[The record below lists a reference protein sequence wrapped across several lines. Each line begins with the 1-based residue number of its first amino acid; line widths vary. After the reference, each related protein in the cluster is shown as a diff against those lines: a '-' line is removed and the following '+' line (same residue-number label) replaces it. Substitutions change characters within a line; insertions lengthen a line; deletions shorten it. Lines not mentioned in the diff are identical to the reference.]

1 MPFSSQVDS
10 WKPQWYGKYSGRDTP
25 RLARQILETTQGYL
39 TPETKLLDLGC
50 GDGVL
55 TFALQE
61 QCAQVVGVDKSPAM
75 VEAARERGCK
85 DVRLADGAALQ
96 EAGIKPDEFDIVFS
110 NDAIHAALIAAAN
123 QRGYDGVAISP
134 WYYPTAEEYRAV
146 LEDNWM
152 HVHRA
157 EIEPVVVQ
165 LSVTLRVFLESI
177 AYGYV
182 AGWADAATQKEIL
195 DEVER
200 AVEPVVCRHGLY
212 YSDHMY
218 LYVVAQKP

>member
-1 MPFSSQVDS
+1 
-10 WKPQWYGKYSGRDTP
+10 
-25 RLARQILETTQGYL
+25 
-39 TPETKLLDLGC
+39 KLLDLGC

-110 NDAIHAALIAAAN
+110 NDALQWMKADPGKVVREIHQCLKPGGVLIAKFPAHHSISAIHAALIAAAN

-200 AVEPVVCRHGLY
+200 AVE
-212 YSDHMY
+212 
-218 LYVVAQKP
+218 